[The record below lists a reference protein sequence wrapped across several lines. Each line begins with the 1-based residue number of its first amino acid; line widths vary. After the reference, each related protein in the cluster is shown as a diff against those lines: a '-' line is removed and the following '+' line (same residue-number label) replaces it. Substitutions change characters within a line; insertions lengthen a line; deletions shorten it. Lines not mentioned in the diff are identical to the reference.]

1 MRFTIPESLRKTSPH
16 HLLEQRAVN
25 PVVRIIAM
33 AVVAVLV
40 FLGSMAAAVWADI
53 NTTIEQ
59 GQVKVLRADGT
70 GQQREEILDPF
81 GGQTIEILILGQDTR
96 EGEGNSDI
104 GGTADYLK
112 DNHQADTTMV
122 LQIAADRSWVNLVSI
137 PRDSIV
143 DMPSCMTTQGELP
156 AMQGVM
162 FNSIFAM
169 GYSTGGDLASAA
181 SCTLTAV
188 NSLTGL
194 NIQHFAVVDFQGLK
208 NMIDAL
214 GGVDICIPVD
224 LYDTKTKLNLSK
236 GMQHL
241 DGTQATQYA
250 RMRHGTG
257 TDGSD
262 IMRTTRQQYLIKQLL
277 HEATSKNLF
286 TQSGQLYQL
295 AKTALQSLNLS
306 EGLADI
312 TSLVGLATSMVNLS
326 TDHLYSQTVPI
337 TTAPYDP
344 NRVVWAPKAA
354 NVWAK
359 LQQGQPLVDQPA
371 TTTSDTSDNAAASSD
386 ADSTDAVDSTGTAG
400 EGNPTD
406 KNSAQ
411 VPSPNIPNQQS
422 PAEETPNPSTGAPA
436 EPQPDPVS
444 GLITD
449 EYGNLIDLE
458 TGGIVDPETGAI
470 RDAETGQFVGLAD
483 QYLNNV
489 VCAVS

>member
-1 MRFTIPESLRKTSPH
+1 MRFTIPESLRKTAPH

-104 GGTADYLK
+104 GGKADYLK
-112 DNHQADTTMV
+112 ENHQADTTMV
-122 LQIAADRSWVNLVSI
+122 LQIAADRSWINLVSI

-143 DMPSCMTTQGELP
+143 DMPSCMTSKGELP
-156 AMQGVM
+156 AMQGVL

-169 GYSTGGDLASAA
+169 GYNTGEDLASAA

-188 NSLTGL
+188 NALTGL
-194 NIQHFAVVDFQGLK
+194 DIQYFAVVDFQGLK

-224 LYDTKTKLNLSK
+224 LYDKTTKLDLKK
-236 GMQHL
+236 GMQRL
-241 DGTQATQYA
+241 NGKQATQYA

-262 IMRTTRQQYLIKQLL
+262 TMRTTRQQYLIKQLL

-295 AKTALQSLNLS
+295 GKTALQSLNLS
-306 EGLADI
+306 EGLADL
-312 TSLVGLATSMVNLS
+312 TALVGLATSLVNLD
-326 TDHLYSQTVPI
+326 TDHLYSHHIYLVLRSEEDNPSPSSLNYSTV
-337 TTAPYDP
+337 AQ
-344 NRVVWAPKAA
+344 
-354 NVWAK
+354 
-359 LQQGQPLVDQPA
+359 L
-371 TTTSDTSDNAAASSD
+371 SDTPPVNFISVRIYDTSSGRPH
-386 ADSTDAVDSTGTAG
+386 ADSFYFNFTSCQRFCILQHNVRHRLFLR
-400 EGNPTD
+400 
-406 KNSAQ
+406 
-411 VPSPNIPNQQS
+411 
-422 PAEETPNPSTGAPA
+422 
-436 EPQPDPVS
+436 
-444 GLITD
+444 LI
-449 EYGNLIDLE
+449 
-458 TGGIVDPETGAI
+458 
-470 RDAETGQFVGLAD
+470 
-483 QYLNNV
+483 
-489 VCAVS
+489 CAHSVASHGYHSCH

>member
-1 MRFTIPESLRKTSPH
+1 M
-16 HLLEQRAVN
+16 V
-25 PVVRIIAM
+25 
-33 AVVAVLV
+33 VVAVLA
-40 FLGSMAAAVWADI
+40 FLGSAAAAVWVDI
-53 NTTIEQ
+53 NNTIEQ
-59 GQVKVLRADGT
+59 GQVKVLAAGADDEST
-70 GQQREEILDPF
+70 RKPEILDPF
-81 GGQTIEILILGQDTR
+81 DGRTIEILILGQDTR
-96 EGEGNSDI
+96 DGEGNADI

-194 NIQHFAVVDFQGLK
+194 NIQHFAIVDFQGLK

-326 TDHLYSQTVPI
+326 TDRLYSQTVPI
-337 TTAPYDP
+337 TTAPQDP

-354 NVWAK
+354 DVWAK
-359 LQQGQPLVDQPA
+359 LQQGQPLVDQPDSTAKDA
-371 TTTSDTSDNAAASSD
+371 TGDSSD
-386 ADSTDAVDSTGTAG
+386 SGTVESDSSKGSD
-400 EGNPTD
+400 PTD
-406 KNSAQ
+406 KNSEP
-411 VPSPNIPNQQS
+411 VPSPNITDTQDTSGEASNPSAGTQ
-422 PAEETPNPSTGAPA
+422 ETPTT
-436 EPQPDPVS
+436 PQPDPVS

-449 EYGNLIDLE
+449 EYGNLIDPE

>member
-458 TGGIVDPETGAI
+458 TGGIVDPPK
-470 RDAETGQFVGLAD
+470 RHC
-483 QYLNNV
+483 NH
-489 VCAVS
+489 